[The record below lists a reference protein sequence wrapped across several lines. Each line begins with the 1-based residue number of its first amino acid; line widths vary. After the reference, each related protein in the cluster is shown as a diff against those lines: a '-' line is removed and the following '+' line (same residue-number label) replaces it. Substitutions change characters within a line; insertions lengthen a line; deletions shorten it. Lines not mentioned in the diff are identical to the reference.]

1 VKTFKG
7 GVAMATLSKL
17 KELMS
22 IPGAIAAGEVS
33 DDGRLLAYY
42 GNIDEKS
49 AEIAAMMCAANKLM
63 GSMQAKG
70 WSAYTGQG
78 GFYPVCGFAVAG
90 GKYAACIMGNVG
102 VFVEMA
108 KADFDKTFEVLSKY
122 I

>member
-1 VKTFKG
+1 
-7 GVAMATLSKL
+7 MATLSKL

-22 IPGAIAAGEVS
+22 IPGAVAAGEFS
-33 DDGRLLAYY
+33 DDGRLIAYY
-42 GNIDEKS
+42 GNVDEKF

-63 GSMQAKG
+63 GNMQAKG

-78 GFYPVCGFAVAG
+78 GFYPVYGFAVAG

-102 VFVEMA
+102 VFVELD

-122 I
+122 L